1 MRIALGVTGGVA
13 AYKAAELVRRL
24 QQEQIEVQVV
34 MTRSAQEF
42 VAPLTF
48 AALTGQKVITG
59 LFGAEAPANVESAIE
74 HIAVAQRIDALVIA
88 PATADIIAKLAHG
101 VADDFLSTLYL
112 ATTAPVIVAPAMNV
126 NMWENAA
133 TRENVKTLRD
143 RGVHVVAPDEGYL
156 ACGMTGAGRLAGIE
170 AIVETVVEVL
180 GIKRDLENET
190 VVVTAGPTC
199 EDLDPIRFLTNRS
212 SGRMGYAVA
221 EAAARRG
228 ARVILISG
236 PVSLETPLGAER
248 VDVRTTEQ
256 MHRAVLASLDRA
268 TVVIMAAAV
277 ADYRPVTSFANKL
290 KRGTEH
296 LNIEFEPTVD
306 ILANV
311 SRRRGEQLL
320 VGFAAETEQLAERA
334 RRKLREKS
342 ADMIV
347 ANDVTAPGAGFDH
360 DTNVVTIF
368 RSDGREESLPKL
380 TKIQVAHR
388 ILDQVVE
395 LRGSTHRVGSSPEAD

>member
-1 MRIALGVTGGVA
+1 
-13 AYKAAELVRRL
+13 
-24 QQEQIEVQVV
+24 
-34 MTRSAQEF
+34 
-42 VAPLTF
+42 
-48 AALTGQKVITG
+48 
-59 LFGAEAPANVESAIE
+59 
-74 HIAVAQRIDALVIA
+74 
-88 PATADIIAKLAHG
+88 
-101 VADDFLSTLYL
+101 
-112 ATTAPVIVAPAMNV
+112 
-126 NMWENAA
+126 
-133 TRENVKTLRD
+133 
-143 RGVHVVAPDEGYL
+143 
-156 ACGMTGAGRLAGIE
+156 
-170 AIVETVVEVL
+170 
-180 GIKRDLENET
+180 
-190 VVVTAGPTC
+190 
-199 EDLDPIRFLTNRS
+199 
-212 SGRMGYAVA
+212 
-221 EAAARRG
+221 
-228 ARVILISG
+228 
-236 PVSLETPLGAER
+236 
-248 VDVRTTEQ
+248 
-256 MHRAVLASLDRA
+256 
-268 TVVIMAAAV
+268 MAAAV